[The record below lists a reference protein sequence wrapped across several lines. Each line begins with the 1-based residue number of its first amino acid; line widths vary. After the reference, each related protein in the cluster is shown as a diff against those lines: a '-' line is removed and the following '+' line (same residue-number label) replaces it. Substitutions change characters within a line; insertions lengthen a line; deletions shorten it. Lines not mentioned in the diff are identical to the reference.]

1 MTRALSAWAARFEAG
16 ETEGLRWSEEEALGA
31 PVARKGES
39 AAGLRKWAEGQRES
53 SRLPLRRRGKRDSV
67 RRLEWE
73 AERMERA
80 GSAWV
85 ACGRASVGAVSVEA
99 VSVERTEG
107 VEVSVE
113 VSVEVEAMVA
123 EEARRAWC
131 LRCLG

>member
-1 MTRALSAWAARFEAG
+1 MEAG

-31 PVARKGES
+31 PVARKGDS

-80 GSAWV
+80 GSASV
-85 ACGRASVGAVSVEA
+85 ASWRASVVVLSV
-99 VSVERTEG
+99 VVLSVVVLSVERTEG
-107 VEVSVE
+107 VEVEVE
-113 VSVEVEAMVA
+113 VEVEAI
-123 EEARRAWC
+123 
-131 LRCLG
+131 LG